1 MRAKV
6 TKRSVE
12 AVKPA
17 QGDVFLWDTELPRFG
32 VKVTPKGKRVFVV
45 QYWAPNLHRVRRR
58 VTLGAFGPLTVDQ
71 AREKATRVLGRV
83 ANGEDP
89 SGEHSAEKRSAKHD
103 TVEALSKEYLDYG
116 KARFSPRTVDEYDRI
131 FKTYINPALGRQPV
145 AHVTAREIGQLH
157 MEYRA
162 RPIQANRVLQLTKSF
177 LYWCERRGLR
187 AQNTNPCRGIE
198 PYPESA
204 KERFL
209 TVAELAR
216 LGVALRTAE
225 TKGLPPAPKL
235 RKKLNPESKH
245 RTEKQKRG
253 EFSPANP
260 FAVAAIR
267 FLLFTGWR
275 EQEALTLRWSW
286 IDTERGLATLPRT
299 KTGKSIRPL
308 GAPALELLASL
319 PRSDSP
325 FVFPGMKPDAPLK
338 EIKRVWGAVRHAAE
352 LNDVRL
358 HDLRHTVASFSVGS
372 GHSLYLTGA
381 LLGHARSETT
391 QRYAH
396 LADDARRA
404 TADSVA
410 GALRAALDGST
421 AKVLSM
427 KSGR

>member
-1 MRAKV
+1 MRGKV

-17 QGDVFLWDTELPRFG
+17 QDDVFLWDTELPRFG

-58 VTLGAFGPLTVDQ
+58 VTLGALGPLTVEQ

-89 SGEHSAEKRSAKHD
+89 SGEQSAEKRSAKRD

-116 KARFSPRTVDEYDRI
+116 KARFSPRTVAEYERM

-145 AHVTAREIGQLH
+145 AHITPREVGQLH
-157 MEYRA
+157 MEHCA
-162 RPIQANRVLQLTKSF
+162 KPIQANRVMQLLKSF

-187 AQNTNPCRGIE
+187 AANTNPCRLIE
-198 PYPESA
+198 AYPESV

-209 TVAELAR
+209 NVAELGR
-216 LGVALRTAE
+216 LGAALRTAE
-225 TKGLPPAPKL
+225 TTGLPPAPEL
-235 RKKLNPESKH
+235 RKKQRPEKTKH
-245 RTEKQKRG
+245 RNKTSG
-253 EFSPANP
+253 IVAPANP
-260 FAVAAIR
+260 YAVAAIR
-267 FLLFTGWR
+267 LLLFSGWR
-275 EQEALTLRWSW
+275 ESEALTLRWSA
-286 IDTERGLATLPRT
+286 IDTARGLATLQRT

-308 GAPALELLASL
+308 GAPALELLDSL
-319 PRSDSP
+319 PRVADSP
-325 FVFPGMKPDAPLK
+325 FVFPGAKVGEPLK
-338 EIKRVWGAVRHAAE
+338 EIRRVWGAVRHAAG
-352 LNDVRL
+352 LRDVRL

-381 LLGHARSETT
+381 LLGHKHAVTTARYS
-391 QRYAH
+391 H

-410 GALRAALDGST
+410 GALRAALDGSEG
-421 AKVLSM
+421 KVLPIQGS
-427 KSGR
+427 R